1 MANNSNN
8 FAFQASSSRLS
19 AVTGGGGGD
28 GGASAIGGR
37 PMRDCVEP
45 DLSKIRK
52 SSIDETPAEF
62 KQRMAA
68 KAVNYGV
75 SITLRLIILGTIG
88 YFLWQGYDSS
98 RELEQN
104 LLIAGGAVFLDL
116 VRAGFKCITPGT
128 K

>member
-8 FAFQASSSRLS
+8 FAFQASSTRLS
-19 AVTGGGGGD
+19 AVTGSGGGGA
-28 GGASAIGGR
+28 GGLSAR
-37 PMRDCVEP
+37 PERDCVEP

-52 SSIDETPAEF
+52 SSIDETPEEF
-62 KQRMAA
+62 KQRIAA
-68 KAVNYGV
+68 KTVNYSV
-75 SITLRLIILGTIG
+75 SITLRLMILATIG

-98 RELEQN
+98 RELERN

-128 K
+128 R